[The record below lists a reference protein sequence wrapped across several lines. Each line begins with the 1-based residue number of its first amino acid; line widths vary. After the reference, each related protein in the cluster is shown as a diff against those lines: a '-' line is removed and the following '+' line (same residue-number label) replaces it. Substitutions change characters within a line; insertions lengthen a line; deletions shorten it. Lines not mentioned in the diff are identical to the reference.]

1 MATSSTHTQQFALK
15 WNNFHSNLSSGF
27 HELFEAADMVDV
39 TLAMDGKFLQAHKVV
54 LSICSPYFKEMF
66 KVNPCKHPIVILKG
80 VGHEHMKDILEFMYL
95 GEVSVLR
102 ENLTSFLRTAEL
114 LQVKGLTG
122 DDSSESSSKEDEK
135 YEGDNDEDEDYTKL
149 MQDMQY
155 TQPYNTIDNHIGIN
169 SQYTPT
175 ATTCNSSPPPP
186 IQHQLPLPN
195 INIPPTNNKRPKN
208 SNGSNVKRNKTDN
221 NGNQNIPSK
230 SVPLALTKK
239 EDDDIREKKKVPSL
253 TQESEPEYTD
263 LSYIK
268 SEKSSA
274 DEEGMEKLVEP
285 KNNSLI
291 ESFVDQGKPDAKYAM
306 KPSYVCEMCPKRFS
320 RRDHLRT
327 HEKNIHG
334 EDAGPFVCIV
344 CSQLYKNTES
354 LRKHISKFHMAP
366 KQESLILNSA
376 KA

>member
-291 ESFVDQGKPDAKYAM
+291 ESFVDQARCNVCGKTMRKSSLRRHIFDVHYPTQHLPCDL
-306 KPSYVCEMCPKRFS
+306 CHKRFKTANS
-320 RRDHLRT
+320 LTTHLITIHRQFKSDR
-327 HEKNIHG
+327 EK
-334 EDAGPFVCIV
+334 
-344 CSQLYKNTES
+344 YK
-354 LRKHISKFHMAP
+354 I
-366 KQESLILNSA
+366 KQ
-376 KA
+376 